1 LKFKFFKQLDSN
13 DCGVSCLKMIA
24 NYYGR
29 SFTVDYLRRIS
40 FITKEGVSLLTI
52 SKAAERIGFKTLN
65 LELSFEYLADS
76 VPLPCILFYN
86 KQHFVVLY
94 DIKESRKRGSVTKL
108 CLADPGIGLVNIDY
122 HSFMQGWAD
131 INSQRGI
138 VLVLEPLQ
146 EFYQNDPTADE
157 PAALAKRANGFLFL
171 GKYFLKYKKFFLQ
184 LLVGLLGGSLLSL
197 IFPFLTQSMVD
208 YGIGHEQIDFIILIL
223 LFQLALFMG
232 NTIIDFIRSHLLLHI
247 GTRINI
253 SIVSDFLIKLMKL
266 PLMFFES
273 KRTGD
278 IMQRIEDHKRI
289 EVFITQ
295 NVLNTFFSIVN
306 LVVMIFVIAVYNV
319 KILVIFLIG
328 SLFSVGWNMI
338 FMSKVKTNDYR
349 LFNFF
354 ARNRDDL
361 YEIIKGIEEIKLND
375 FEIHRRWKWEITQF
389 GLFKLNTKV
398 LQLRQYQRIGSTF
411 FIQLMNIMV
420 TYISA
425 REVVNHHISLGIML
439 TIASL
444 IGQMIS
450 PIEQL
455 SSFFNA
461 AQQAKISLERLNEV
475 HNQLNEE
482 DNSKIIPEET
492 FFKPGTAATV
502 NSSGHLALYESS
514 EKGPGI
520 QFRDLSFRYEGP
532 GSPYVLKAINLHI
545 PFGKTTAIVGSSGSG
560 KTTLLKLLL
569 KFYEPE
575 VGQILI
581 NGQNLNDISAKWWR
595 RKCGVVM
602 QEGYIF
608 SDTIRKNIS
617 TGDEFE
623 SEEKLWHAARV
634 ANIEQFIHS
643 NPLQLETKIGDAGS
657 GLSTGQK
664 QRLLIARAVYKDP
677 EIFLF
682 DEATSSLDSKNE
694 REIVTRLRE
703 AVTGRTMIIIAHR
716 LSTVRNADKIV
727 VLEDGEIV
735 EEGDHAGLIN
745 SKGRYFTLVKNQ
757 LELDG

>member
-1 LKFKFFKQLDSN
+1 
-13 DCGVSCLKMIA
+13 MIA
-24 NYYGR
+24 NHYGR
-29 SFTVDYLRRIS
+29 SFSVEYLRRIS

-52 SKAAERIGFKTLN
+52 SKAAERIGFKTLK
-65 LELSFEYLADS
+65 LELSFEYLAES

-94 DIKESRKRGSVTKL
+94 DIKESRKNGSVTKL

-122 HSFMQGWAD
+122 PSFMQGWAD
-131 INSQRGI
+131 INTQRGI
-138 VLVLEPLQ
+138 VLVLEPLR
-146 EFYQNDPTADE
+146 EFYQTDPKSDEETTA
-157 PAALAKRANGFLFL
+157 AKKANGFLFL
-171 GKYFLKYKKFFLQ
+171 GKYFLKYRKFFLQ

-208 YGIGHEQIDFIILIL
+208 YGIGHEQIDFIVLIL

-232 NTIIDFIRSHLLLHI
+232 NTIIDFIRSYLLLHI

-253 SIVSDFLIKLMKL
+253 SIISDFLIKLMKL

-278 IMQRIEDHKRI
+278 IMQRIDDHKRI
-289 EVFITQ
+289 EAFITQ

-306 LVVMIFVIAVYNV
+306 LVVMIIVIAVYNV
-319 KILVIFLIG
+319 KILLIFLCG
-328 SLFSVGWNMI
+328 SILSVGWNMM

-361 YEIIKGIEEIKLND
+361 YEIIRGIEEIKLND

-398 LQLRQYQRIGSTF
+398 QQLRQYQRIGATF

-482 DNSKIIPEET
+482 DNRKIIPEDT

-502 NSSGHLALYESS
+502 NSSGHLALYEPG

-520 QFRDLSFRYEGP
+520 EFRNLSFRYEGP
-532 GSPYVLKAINLHI
+532 GSPYVLKDISLHI
-545 PFGKTTAIVGSSGSG
+545 PFGKTTAVVGSSGSG
-560 KTTLLKLLL
+560 KTTLLKLIL

-575 VGQILI
+575 VGEILI
-581 NGQNLNDISAKWWR
+581 NGQNLNAISAKWWR

-608 SDTIRKNIS
+608 SDTVRKNIS

-623 SEEKLWHAARV
+623 TEEKIWHAARV

-643 NPLQLETKIGDAGS
+643 FPLQLETKIGDAGA

-664 QRLLIARAVYKDP
+664 QRLLIARAVYKNP

-694 REIVTRLRE
+694 REIVSRLRE
-703 AVTGRTMIIIAHR
+703 AVAGKTMVIIAHR
-716 LSTVRNADKIV
+716 LSTVKNADKIV
-727 VLEDGEIV
+727 VIEDGEIV
-735 EEGDHAGLIN
+735 EEGNHAGLIDRR
-745 SKGRYFTLVKNQ
+745 GRYFTLIKNQ